1 MGSPSI
7 STSVATP
14 NQCDDRCDSL
24 NVTVTGYQE
33 IAGNEYDVLCIDYKV
48 QNLFDDGA
56 CDRTVKSFILYE
68 CSGSPKN
75 DKNDMSGLIESCE
88 TTSGRAKSGKK
99 FCTGNKK
106 GITIKPKDEN
116 FDFQLCLRNVFDDGY
131 NFVNKVKFKTKVGGI
146 AKENF
151 LCSADYL
158 SGLPCFDV
166 NKFNSGDYNDVGF
179 NAPEVNNALIVD
191 EAERNNELNTHS
203 TMDST
208 VELSLISGLSVLF
221 IFVLGVFGFC
231 IYRKKKIGGR
241 FTRNSMAIEFGT
253 SNTIK
258 HNVVVTRTSN
268 IIEMAE
274 QTNGNEAELSDSEAV
289 ILSSDQV

>member
-48 QNLFDDGA
+48 QKLFDDGA

-88 TTSGRAKSGKK
+88 TTSGSAKSGSK
-99 FCTGNKK
+99 FCAGNKN
-106 GITIKPKDEN
+106 GIVIKPKDQS
-116 FDFQLCLRNVFDDGY
+116 FDFKLCLRNVFDDSY
-131 NFVNKVKFKTKVGGI
+131 NFVNKVKLNTKVGI
-146 AKENF
+146 VRENF

-166 NKFNSGDYNDVGF
+166 NKFNSGDYDNSGF
-179 NAPEVNNALIVD
+179 NAPATNNAKVG
-191 EAERNNELNTHS
+191 EESAHNNELKTHS

-208 VELSLISGLSVLF
+208 VEWSLIAGLSVLF
-221 IFVLGVFGFC
+221 VFVAVGVFGFC
-231 IYRKKKIGGR
+231 LYRKKKI
-241 FTRNSMAIEFGT
+241 SAVKHEIVVT
-253 SNTIK
+253 SN
-258 HNVVVTRTSN
+258 VT
-268 IIEMAE
+268 EMAE
-274 QTNGNEAELSDSEAV
+274 QTNGKGADASDSEAV
-289 ILSSDQV
+289 ILSTDQV